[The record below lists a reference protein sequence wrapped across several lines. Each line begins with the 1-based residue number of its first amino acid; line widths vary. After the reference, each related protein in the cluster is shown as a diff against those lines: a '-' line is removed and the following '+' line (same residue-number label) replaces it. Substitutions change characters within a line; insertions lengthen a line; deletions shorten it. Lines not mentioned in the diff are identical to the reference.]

1 MIKDQSR
8 KLPVYLLKT
17 RSLPADGY
25 EEYFSTVENGLFNPI
40 FVPVLEHQFRKESL
54 DWLDSTTAKG
64 GFSLCSKA
72 TTTDSFG
79 GIIFT
84 SQRGVEAFTQT
95 VHNLSEDER
104 TRLLSPDF
112 VLYAVGPATAKGL
125 RSLNLSCPILGEETG
140 NGEALAA
147 FMLEDY
153 NKRHDSRDEKLPLLF
168 LVGEQRRDI
177 IPKTLQSL
185 ELPGDRRIK
194 VVETTV
200 YETGEMQSFRSNFED
215 ILTSNTQSGMTEQW
229 VVVFSPTGCKAML
242 ECLGWLN
249 KESGQ
254 YNAQLAASRWKDTR
268 IATIGP
274 TTRDYLISR
283 FGFEPHVC
291 AARPSY
297 EGIGDGIVEYRKS
310 FQD

>member
-1 MIKDQSR
+1 MAHDQSKR
-8 KLPVYLLKT
+8 LPVYLLKT

-40 FVPVLEHQFRKESL
+40 FVPVLEHQFRKKSL
-54 DWLDSTTAKG
+54 DWLDSTAVNG
-64 GFSLCSKA
+64 GFSLSSGA
-72 TTTDSFG
+72 TTTDRFG
-79 GIIFT
+79 GVIFT
-84 SQRGVEAFTQT
+84 SQRAVEAFTQT
-95 VHNLSEDER
+95 VQSLDPSRRN
-104 TRLLSPDF
+104 TLLSPDF

-125 RSLNLSCPILGEETG
+125 RSLDLSCPILGEENG

-153 NKRHDSRDEKLPLLF
+153 NKRHASQGEKLPLLF

-185 ELPGDRRIK
+185 ELPDNQRIK

-200 YETGEMQSFRSNFED
+200 YETGEMQSFRSNFEG
-215 ILTSNTQSGMTEQW
+215 ILTDNMRSGVAEQW
-229 VVVFSPTGCKAML
+229 IVVFSPTGCKAML

-249 KESGQ
+249 QDSGR
-254 YNAQLAASRWKDTR
+254 YDAGLAASRWKDTR

-274 TTRDYLISR
+274 TTKDYLITQ
-283 FGFEPHVC
+283 FEFEPHVC

-297 EGIGDGIVEYRKS
+297 EGIGDGIVEYMKS
-310 FQD
+310 LQ